1 MPPIC
6 YNDSI
11 KDYNINGGIFMRSY
25 VVTIARQYGSGG
37 REVGQKLAEI
47 SGYQFYDKDLIT
59 MAAQK
64 SGLSTEAL
72 HSADEKAANSLLYT
86 LALGS
91 SMYHHGIDHVNM
103 PINDRL
109 FVLQSD
115 IIKEIAAKDE
125 GAIIV
130 GRCADYV
137 LAENPK
143 LIRIF
148 IYSDFDAR
156 VQNVMKKHDLTQ
168 AAAKDLIVKTDKR
181 RSNYYSYYTG
191 EKWGKIDRYDLA
203 LSTAK
208 LGIDGAAEMIADYLK
223 RIG

>member
-1 MPPIC
+1 M
-6 YNDSI
+6 
-11 KDYNINGGIFMRSY
+11 GSY

-37 REVGQKLAEI
+37 RDVGNKLAELT
-47 SGYQFYDKDLIT
+47 GYKFYDKDLIT
-59 MAAQK
+59 MSAQK

-72 HSADEKAANSLLYT
+72 NLADEKAANSLLYT

-91 SMYHHGIDHVNM
+91 SMYHHGIDHMNM

-115 IIKEIAAKDE
+115 IIKEVASMDE

-137 LAENPK
+137 LAENPR

-148 IYSDFDAR
+148 IYSDFDER
-156 VQNVMKKHDLTQ
+156 VQNVMKKHELSQ
-168 AAAKDLIVKTDKR
+168 SAAKDLVIKTDKR

-203 LSTAK
+203 VSTAK
-208 LGIDGAAEMIADYLK
+208 LGIEGTAEMIAEYLK
-223 RIG
+223 RLG

>member
-1 MPPIC
+1 MSNYI
-6 YNDSI
+6 
-11 KDYNINGGIFMRSY
+11 
-25 VVTIARQYGSGG
+25 VTIARQYGSGG
-37 REVGQKLAEI
+37 REVGQKLAELT
-47 SGYQFYDKDLIT
+47 GYGFYDKDLIT

-64 SGLSTEAL
+64 SGLSSDAL

-91 SMYHHGIDHVNM
+91 SMYNHGIDHINM
-103 PINDRL
+103 PLNDRL

-115 IIKEIAAKDE
+115 IIKEIAASGE

-137 LAENPK
+137 LSENPR
-143 LIRIF
+143 LVRLF
-148 IYSDFDAR
+148 IYSGFDKR
-156 VQNVMKKHDLTQ
+156 VQNVMRKHDLSQ
-168 AAAKDLIVKTDKR
+168 SVARDLIIKTDKR

-203 LSTAK
+203 VSTAK
-208 LGIDGAAEMIADYLK
+208 LGVEGTADMIADYLSK
-223 RIG
+223 IG

>member
-1 MPPIC
+1 M
-6 YNDSI
+6 
-11 KDYNINGGIFMRSY
+11 GSY
-25 VVTIARQYGSGG
+25 IVTIARQYGSGG

-47 SGYQFYDKDLIT
+47 TGYKFYDKDLIT

-64 SGLSTEAL
+64 SGLSSDAL

-91 SMYHHGIDHVNM
+91 SMYHHGIDHINM

-115 IIKEIAAKDE
+115 IIKEIAAVGD
-125 GAIIV
+125 GSIIV

-137 LAENPK
+137 LAENK
-143 LIRIF
+143 RLVRLF
-148 IYSDFDAR
+148 IYSDFDDR
-156 VQNVMKKHDLTQ
+156 VQNIMRKHDLSQ
-168 AAAKDLIVKTDKR
+168 AAARDLIIKTDKR

-203 LSTAK
+203 ISTAK
-208 LGIDGAAEMIADYLK
+208 LGIDGTAEMIAEYLK
-223 RIG
+223 KLG

>member
-1 MPPIC
+1 M
-6 YNDSI
+6 
-11 KDYNINGGIFMRSY
+11 GSY
-25 VVTIARQYGSGG
+25 IVTIARQYGSNG

-47 SGYQFYDKDLIT
+47 SGYRFYDKDLIT

-64 SGLSTEAL
+64 SGLSTDAL

-91 SMYHHGIDHVNM
+91 SMYHHGIDHINM
-103 PINDRL
+103 PINDKL

-115 IIKEIAAKDE
+115 IIKEIAAGEE

-137 LAENPK
+137 LSENPR
-143 LIRIF
+143 LIRLF
-148 IYSDFDAR
+148 LYSDFDDR
-156 VQNVMKKHDLTQ
+156 VQNIMKKHDLSQ
-168 AAAKDLIVKTDKR
+168 SAARDLIIKTDKR

-203 LSTAK
+203 VSTAK
-208 LGIDGAAEMIADYLK
+208 LGIDGTAALIAEYLQ
-223 RIG
+223 RLG

>member
-1 MPPIC
+1 M
-6 YNDSI
+6 
-11 KDYNINGGIFMRSY
+11 GSY

-37 REVGQKLAEI
+37 RDVGHKLAELT
-47 SGYQFYDKDLIT
+47 GYKFYDKDLIT

-91 SMYHHGIDHVNM
+91 SMYHHGIEHVNM

-115 IIKEIAAKDE
+115 LIKEIATKDE
-125 GAIIV
+125 GSIIV

-137 LAENPK
+137 LSESPR

-148 IYSDFDAR
+148 IYSDFDVR
-156 VQNVMKKHDLTQ
+156 VQNIMQKHELSQ
-168 AAAKDLIVKTDKR
+168 SAAKDLVVKTDKR

-203 LSTAK
+203 VSTAK
-208 LGIDGAAEMIADYLK
+208 LGIDGTAEMIADYLK
-223 RIG
+223 RLG

>member
-1 MPPIC
+1 MANYI
-6 YNDSI
+6 
-11 KDYNINGGIFMRSY
+11 
-25 VVTIARQYGSGG
+25 VTIARQYGSGG
-37 REVGQKLAEI
+37 REVGQKLAELT
-47 SGYQFYDKDLIT
+47 GYGFYDKDLIT

-64 SGLSTEAL
+64 SGLSSDAL

-91 SMYHHGIDHVNM
+91 SMYNHGIDHINM
-103 PINDRL
+103 PLNDRL

-115 IIKEIAAKDE
+115 IIKEVAASGE

-137 LAENPK
+137 LSENPR
-143 LIRIF
+143 LVRLF
-148 IYSDFDAR
+148 IYSEFDKR
-156 VQNVMKKHDLTQ
+156 VQNVMRKHDLSQ
-168 AAAKDLIVKTDKR
+168 SVARDLIIKTDKR

-203 LSTAK
+203 VSTAK
-208 LGIDGAAEMIADYLK
+208 LGVEGTADMIADYLSK
-223 RIG
+223 IG